1 MMTTADRNA
10 FAVKDRGQ
18 IMRVDADRLEGDDR
32 PFVMGLADDSD
43 AVQFSQTT
51 CRGARLLRAL
61 QHVGRS
67 GCADR
72 RRRRGAEGVWLMDD
86 NLRELYQE
94 IILDHSRHPR
104 HFGALGA
111 ANHVAE
117 GHNPLCGD
125 RVKVYLQVDDKG
137 RIADVS
143 FEGRGCA
150 ISVAS
155 ASLMTEMLK
164 GRTIEDAEALM
175 GGFLDMVKGEN
186 VGGLKGDDR
195 ELLEVMAGV
204 SAFPMR
210 VKCATLA
217 WHAMKAALDNEG
229 VARTE

>member
-1 MMTTADRNA
+1 
-10 FAVKDRGQ
+10 
-18 IMRVDADRLEGDDR
+18 
-32 PFVMGLADDSD
+32 
-43 AVQFSQTT
+43 
-51 CRGARLLRAL
+51 
-61 QHVGRS
+61 
-67 GCADR
+67 
-72 RRRRGAEGVWLMDD
+72 MDQ

-104 HFGALGA
+104 HFGPLAS

-125 RVKVYLQVDDKG
+125 RVKVYLQVGADN
-137 RIADVS
+137 RIVDVM

-164 GRTIEDAEALM
+164 GRNIAEAERLM
-175 GGFLDMVKGEN
+175 GGFLSLVKGETADE
-186 VGGLKGDDR
+186 LEPDDR
-195 ELLEVMAGV
+195 EQLEVMAGV

-217 WHAMKAALDNEG
+217 WHAMKAALDDKG
-229 VARTE
+229 MAKTE